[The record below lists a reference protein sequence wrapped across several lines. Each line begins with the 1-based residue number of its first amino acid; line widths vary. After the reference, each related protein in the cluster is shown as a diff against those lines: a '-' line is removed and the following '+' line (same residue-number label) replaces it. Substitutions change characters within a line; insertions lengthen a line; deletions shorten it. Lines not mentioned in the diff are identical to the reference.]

1 MERTSRQQEIL
12 AAAVHVID
20 AYGFRGLTIRRV
32 ADEVGVSEPALYR
45 HFPGKLA
52 ILECLLDDFQKA
64 VIGCFMA
71 LEGMSGVNP
80 LNDFIGEL
88 FETLDRRETL
98 APLLFSEEAFHAEP
112 ALKNRV
118 FEMIN
123 QNSQT
128 LARAISAQ
136 QKRGALRTDIEAENL
151 ALIVMGC
158 IRVTLTRCSLSG
170 GTVRLVGER
179 DRVAGVLTALLKA

>member
-12 AAAVHVID
+12 AAAVHVIE

-45 HFPGKLA
+45 HFSGKLV
-52 ILECLLDDFQKA
+52 ILECLLDDFQEA
-64 VIGCFMA
+64 VIGCFRA
-71 LEGMSGVNP
+71 LEGMSVANP

-88 FETLDRRETL
+88 FETLGRRETL

-118 FEMIN
+118 FEMIT
-123 QNSQT
+123 QNSKT

-136 QKRGALRTDIEAENL
+136 QKRGAIRKDIEAENL

-158 IRVTLTRCSLSG
+158 IRVTLTRCGLSG
-170 GTVRLVGER
+170 GTILLVDEK
-179 DRVAGVLTALLKA
+179 DRVAEVLTVLLKA